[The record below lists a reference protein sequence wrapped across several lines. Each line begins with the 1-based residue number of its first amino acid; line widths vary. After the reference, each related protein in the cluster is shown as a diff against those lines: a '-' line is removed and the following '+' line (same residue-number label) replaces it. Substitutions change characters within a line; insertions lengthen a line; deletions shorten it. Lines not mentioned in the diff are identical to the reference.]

1 MTNAPM
7 YLINNVD
14 RIRNIEQQAFSWS
27 KAYNVQENHTYSE
40 HGRQA
45 MAELQIQFK
54 GSLKRD
60 KVIDL
65 FRFPET
71 YYLGFLASNVW
82 GGISVQ
88 NGHFRSALT
97 YKKEIIENII
107 KSINDAFATNSKEE
121 IRTIYLSLY
130 GGKNHIKGIGPSYF
144 TKLFFF
150 VGQANDEIML
160 KPLILDKWTQNAFFA
175 LLSQI
180 EEYDLLRQFFN
191 QKVNLNHSKRLN
203 RNICTVSLRGNVDN
217 KSEAYWKFINLLNEW
232 AKILDVPVS
241 KIEEFVFGTALNI
254 DRNIDNPRIELSE
267 IIYRYKFPNN
277 TF

>member
-14 RIRNIEQQAFSWS
+14 RIRNIEQQAFNWS

-45 MAELQIQFK
+45 MSELQKKFN

-60 KVIDL
+60 EVIDL
-65 FRFPET
+65 FISPET

-82 GGISVQ
+82 GGISVR

-97 YKKEIIENII
+97 YEKQIVENII
-107 KSINDAFATNSKEE
+107 KSINDAFATNSQEE
-121 IRTIYLSLY
+121 IRNIYLSLY

-150 VGQANDEIML
+150 IGQANDEIIL
-160 KPLILDKWTQNAFFA
+160 KPLIFDRWTQNAFFA
-175 LLSQI
+175 LLSQTG
-180 EEYDLLRQFFN
+180 DCGLLSQFFN
-191 QKVNLNHSKRLN
+191 PNFQIRHSNMLNH
-203 RNICTVSLRGNVDN
+203 NICNFLLRGNKN
-217 KSEAYWKFINLLNEW
+217 NQFEAYWNFINLLNEW

-241 KIEEFVFGTALNI
+241 KIEEFVFGIALNQCPSLT
-254 DRNIDNPRIELSE
+254 NPRVELSD
-267 IIYRYKFPNN
+267 IIIDYIESKKNI
-277 TF
+277 

>member
-45 MAELQIQFK
+45 MAELQTQFN

-65 FRFPET
+65 FISPET

-82 GGISVQ
+82 GGISVP

-97 YKKEIIENII
+97 YEKKIIENII
-107 KSINDAFATNSKEE
+107 KSINDAFATNSEKE
-121 IRTIYLSLY
+121 IKKIYVSLY
-130 GGKNHIKGIGPSYF
+130 RGENHIMGIGPSYF

-150 VGQANDEIML
+150 IGQANDEIML
-160 KPLILDKWTQNAFFA
+160 KPLIFDKWTQNAFFA

-180 EEYDLLRQFFN
+180 KEYDLLSQFFN
-191 QKVNLNHSKRLN
+191 QKVNLKHSRRLN
-203 RNICTVSLRGNVDN
+203 RNICTISLRGNKN
-217 KSEAYWKFINLLNEW
+217 NQFEAYWKFINLLNEW
-232 AKILDVPVS
+232 AKILNVPVS
-241 KIEEFVFGTALNI
+241 KIEEFVFGIALNQCPSLT
-254 DRNIDNPRIELSE
+254 NPRVELSD
-267 IIYRYKFPNN
+267 IIIDYIESKKNI
-277 TF
+277 

>member
-45 MAELQIQFK
+45 MSELQKKFN

-60 KVIDL
+60 EVIDL
-65 FRFPET
+65 FISPET

-82 GGISVQ
+82 GGISVP

-97 YKKEIIENII
+97 YEKQIVENII

-150 VGQANDEIML
+150 IGQANDCG
-160 KPLILDKWTQNAFFA
+160 
-175 LLSQI
+175 LLSQ
-180 EEYDLLRQFFN
+180 FFN
-191 QKVNLNHSKRLN
+191 PNFQIRHSNMLNH
-203 RNICTVSLRGNVDN
+203 NICNVLLRGNKN
-217 KSEAYWKFINLLNEW
+217 NQFEAYWKFINLLNEW
-232 AKILDVPVS
+232 AEILDVPVS
-241 KIEEFVFGTALNI
+241 KIEEFVFGIALNQCPSLT
-254 DRNIDNPRIELSE
+254 NPRVELSD
-267 IIYRYKFPNN
+267 IIIDYIESKNN
-277 TF
+277 I